1 MVALKGRS
9 LPFKTITLQIQKMKH
24 WIEAARLRTLPLS
37 VSGIIVGSMYALAN
51 PTDDVLTP
59 TEVFN
64 WKLFAFAIITTLGLQ
79 ILSNF
84 ANDYGDGM
92 KGTDNEDRVGP
103 KRTIQSGVIT
113 PKAMKNAIVLTSI
126 LTFLSAIY
134 LIYLAFGAHNLGYSL
149 FYLILGI
156 AAIASAIRYTVGNSA
171 YGYRGFG
178 DVFVFVFFGLVSTLG
193 VNFLYSKQ
201 LDAILFLPAT
211 AIGFLSVA
219 VLNLN
224 NMRDEASDRRSGKNT
239 LVVKIGIENAKKY
252 HYFLI
257 VGAMIL
263 VLLFAYLSNFNFDQ
277 YLFVLAYFPLV
288 KHLVTI
294 SKNHNSKLL
303 DPELKKVALTTFALS
318 VLLALCMI
326 FFFSDLIVN
335 NS

>member
-1 MVALKGRS
+1 
-9 LPFKTITLQIQKMKH
+9 MKH

-37 VSGIIVGSMYALAN
+37 VSGIIVGSMYALAH
-51 PTDDVLTP
+51 PTDNVLTP

-64 WKLFAFAIITTLGLQ
+64 WRLFGFAILTTLGLQ

-92 KGTDNEDRVGP
+92 KGTDNQDRVGP
-103 KRTIQSGVIT
+103 KRAIQSGVIS
-113 PKAMKNAIVLTSI
+113 PESMKRAIILTSVLTLI
-126 LTFLSAIY
+126 SAII
-134 LIYLAFGAHNLGYSL
+134 LIYYAFRDTNLGYSL
-149 FYLILGI
+149 FYLVLGI
-156 AAIASAIRYTVGNSA
+156 LAIASAIRYTVGNSA

-201 LDAILFLPAT
+201 LDLVLILPAT

-224 NMRDEASDRRSGKNT
+224 NMRDEASDRKSGKNT
-239 LVVKIGIENAKKY
+239 LVVKMGAANAKIY

-257 VGAMIL
+257 VAAMVLIL
-263 VLLFAYLSNFNFDQ
+263 VFALLSDFHFDQ
-277 YLFVLAYFPLV
+277 YLFLVAYIPLT
-288 KHLVTI
+288 KHLVNVY
-294 SKNHNSKLL
+294 KNQDPRAL
-303 DPELKKVALTTFALS
+303 DPELKKVALSTFALS

-335 NS
+335 RY

>member
-1 MVALKGRS
+1 
-9 LPFKTITLQIQKMKH
+9 MKH

-37 VSGIIVGSMYALAN
+37 VSGIIVGSMYALAH
-51 PTDDVLTP
+51 PTDNVLTP

-64 WKLFAFAIITTLGLQ
+64 WRLFGFAILTTLGLQ

-84 ANDYGDGM
+84 ANDYGDGI
-92 KGTDNEDRVGP
+92 KGTDNQDRVGP
-103 KRTIQSGVIT
+103 KRAIQTGVIS
-113 PKAMKNAIVLTSI
+113 PESMKRAIIFTSVLTLI
-126 LTFLSAIY
+126 SAII
-134 LIYLAFGAHNLGYSL
+134 LIYYAFRNTNLGYSL
-149 FYLILGI
+149 FYLVLGI
-156 AAIASAIRYTVGNSA
+156 LAIASAIRYTVGNSA

-201 LDAILFLPAT
+201 LDLVLILPAT

-224 NMRDEASDRRSGKNT
+224 NMRDEASDRKSGKNT
-239 LVVKIGIENAKKY
+239 LVVKMGAANAKIY

-257 VGAMIL
+257 VAAMVLIL
-263 VLLFAYLSNFNFDQ
+263 VFALLSDFHFDQ
-277 YLFVLAYFPLV
+277 YLFLIAYIPLT
-288 KHLVTI
+288 KHLVNVY
-294 SKNHNSKLL
+294 KNQDTRAL
-303 DPELKKVALTTFALS
+303 DPELKKVALSTFALS

-335 NS
+335 RY